1 MLPSAMD
8 VWRVDYRSYII
19 CTMNI
24 ISIGISS
31 KKSIFIVLMTSHIA
45 ATTPVIETVLKKL

>member
-31 KKSIFIVLMTSHIA
+31 KKVFIVLMSSHIA
-45 ATTPVIETVLKKL
+45 ATTPVIENVLKKL